1 MKLPS
6 TPDAP
11 MTDAPMTD
19 APSCSTS
26 YPACPQFSRRADSSQ
41 IQPLSK
47 LSISQPPISQP
58 SILKPPISQPSISK
72 PAYKLICSL
81 QRNISSAYSPNIEIK
96 ADSSKALSKA
106 LFEAKLFPAAKLML
120 IALNVGGLSLIAPR
134 AIAQSAPVIP
144 GETVRQPSGAVGVD
158 NNAFDLQTGDLQNGS
173 NIPLPSSLPTQTSEG
188 QAIPV
193 TREQLAPNNIEIRP
207 DVEYI
212 ERSFNE
218 IVNPPSGQDPDQ
230 ATYNLQTNSVR
241 ITSQFD
247 LRYRR
252 GNHTYGE
259 GIQVTVVGSDGT
271 IKNQQTTFVRG
282 DQVTIGPNGQ
292 TLPSSSSLSAT
303 YSATDSVELRV
314 LNLRNNRATPTDSGI
329 YFAQN
334 GDFVVEDL
342 QNGGDL
348 DFDDGEY
355 VRLPGGRGEA
365 VAIEERDNITVT
377 TRIDEIP
384 LDPTTRQDELVETD
398 VVTNTER
405 FEEIEE
411 TSRTWGTVEIPESTT
426 STIILGHA
434 TGARTADG
442 EQLVYDRYAAAGE
455 VRAGSDGI
463 GATGQLPPLSS
474 NPSRSPT
481 LVTGNITFNPF
492 VDDNEAGLTTTLSV
506 TQFLNP
512 THRLATDVFGNVI
525 SNPILDARP
534 LVEPIG
540 LFNNR
545 RLVGYVPATPEQTVR
560 GEQISSANGIF
571 TLPPDQS
578 VEIEA
583 SAPPQVGRGNAAYTD
598 NVGGLLIESA
608 DGELNFVPQ
617 WTKNGYAQAPLTLE
631 AGEAT
636 RVIYALVPQ
645 QAGQSL
651 QLGQTYDVTEGVSG
665 HEITDGGFAIISAD
679 RQYENFV
686 QEMSEIYAVEDTL
699 EDTNAA
705 TTLFNGIRGIYSQVF
720 GGEQVPTVDV
730 TIAPEADA
738 RVGNLLFSLET
749 IAGEDGQSAYAETTI
764 AAGFYL
770 GGSLTGG
777 VGNQQD
783 TVIQTRSTGERAT
796 DELRTRRTINT
807 FETPRVQLNSVVI
820 ETTETTQD
828 TGAATFDINSN
839 GELNNVEFT
848 SGGNPVV
855 IGTSSRELEPTST
868 IEIGEEELIDS
879 VTEETAET
887 LSSRLIS
894 LEQET
899 LTSTDSYAN
908 FSAVRGELTAGGV
921 LNFGNTPWTAAA
933 NTVRAELFTRDAVF
947 GRSAGNETGW
957 RAEVIFHPFGEVQR
971 EAYQYDAAGNAVALY
986 KTEPFVDDSGKQ
998 VMETLNGDNGNVAVL
1013 PVHQFAVD
1021 EAGDRIIQTVGT
1033 GRSRGPGAYL
1043 RLEDVLNDSD
1053 SAVVAGGIQFA
1064 F

>member
-1 MKLPS
+1 
-6 TPDAP
+6 
-11 MTDAPMTD
+11 MTEALMTE
-19 APSCSTS
+19 APSYPTS
-26 YPACPQFSRRADSSQ
+26 S
-41 IQPLSK
+41 ITPLIASPTAPSAK
-47 LSISQPPISQP
+47 SGISG
-58 SILKPPISQPSISK
+58 
-72 PAYKLICSL
+72 
-81 QRNISSAYSPNIEIK
+81 
-96 ADSSKALSKA
+96 
-106 LFEAKLFPAAKLML
+106 AKLML
-120 IALNVGGLSLIAPR
+120 IVLNVGGFVGGLSLISPS

-173 NIPLPSSLPTQTSEG
+173 NIPLPSALPTQTVEG

-207 DVEYI
+207 DIEYI

-218 IVNPPSGQDPDQ
+218 IVNPPGEDPDQ
-230 ATYNLQTNSVR
+230 ARYNLQTDSVQ

-252 GNHTYGE
+252 GNHAYGE
-259 GIQVTVVGSDGT
+259 GIQVTVVGADGS

-282 DQVTIGPNGQ
+282 DEVTLGPNGQ
-292 TLPSSSSLSAT
+292 TLPSASTISAT
-303 YSATDSVELRV
+303 YGSSDSVELRV
-314 LNLRNNRATPTDSGI
+314 LNLRSDRATPTDSAI
-329 YFAQN
+329 YFARN
-334 GDFVVEDL
+334 GDFIVEDL
-342 QNGGDL
+342 QDGGDL

-355 VRLPGGRGEA
+355 VRLPGGQGEA

-377 TRIDEIP
+377 TRIEEVP
-384 LDPTTRQDELVETD
+384 LDPLTRQDEEVESD

-405 FEEIEE
+405 FEEVEE
-411 TSRTWGTVEIPESTT
+411 ISRTYGTVEIPESTT
-426 STIILGHA
+426 SNIFLGHA
-434 TGARTADG
+434 TGARTATG

-455 VRAGSDGI
+455 VRAGSDGF
-463 GATGQLPPLSS
+463 GVTGQLPPLSS

-481 LVTGNITFNPF
+481 LVTGNLTFNPF

-525 SNPILDARP
+525 SNPIADARP
-534 LVEPIG
+534 LVEPVG

-560 GEQISSANGIF
+560 GDEISSTNGIF

-608 DGELNFVPQ
+608 DGELTFVPQ
-617 WTKNGYAQAPLTLE
+617 WTKNGYAQDPVRLE

-645 QAGQSL
+645 QAGQNL

-665 HEITDGGFAIISAD
+665 HEITEGGFTIISAD
-679 RQYENFV
+679 RQYENFA
-686 QEMSEIYAVEDTL
+686 QEMAEVYAVEDTL
-699 EDTNAA
+699 EQANAA

-720 GGEQVPTVDV
+720 GGERIPTVDV

-738 RVGNLLFSLET
+738 RVGNALFSLET
-749 IAGEDGQSAYAETTI
+749 IAGEEGQSAYAETTI

-770 GGSLTGG
+770 GSSLTTG
-777 VGNQQD
+777 VGNQRD

-796 DELRTRRTINT
+796 DERRTRRTLNT
-807 FETPRVQLNSVVI
+807 FETPRLQINTLAT

-828 TGAATFDINSN
+828 SGTATFDINSN
-839 GELNNVEFT
+839 GELENVEFT
-848 SGGNPVV
+848 PDGNPVV
-855 IGTSSRELEPTST
+855 ISTNSRELEPTST
-868 IEIGEEELIDS
+868 IETGEEVLVDS
-879 VTEETAET
+879 TTEETTET
-887 LSSRLIS
+887 LSSRIIS
-894 LEQET
+894 LDQET
-899 LTSTDSYAN
+899 FTSEDSYAN
-908 FSAVRGELTAGGV
+908 LSPARGELTLGGV

-933 NTVRAELFTRDAVF
+933 NTLRAEFFTRDAVF
-947 GRSAGNETGW
+947 GRSSGNETGF

-971 EAYQYDAAGNAVALY
+971 EAYQYDAAGNPVALY
-986 KTEPFVDDSGKQ
+986 KTEPVVDDSGKQ
-998 VMETLNGDNGNVAVL
+998 VTETLNGDNGSVAVL
-1013 PVHQFAVD
+1013 PVNQFAVD
-1021 EAGDRIIQTVGT
+1021 EAGDRIVQTVGT